1 MLFSVPGS
9 LTESNFHCFRQT
21 AHMRGLYSVTQTD
34 NGRLKAS
41 VFGSRRSGI
50 NLRWEISC
58 ADLFRIHIRDISHSE
73 SIDVIY
79 ERTSYPWRGEFT
91 SKAVGLKPISQYM
104 WDYIKMR
111 GHAFLVSYYDLFEIR
126 AQDIFYLLL

>member
-1 MLFSVPGS
+1 MK
-9 LTESNFHCFRQT
+9 
-21 AHMRGLYSVTQTD
+21 GLYCVTQTD

-41 VFGSRRSGI
+41 VFGSGRSGI

-73 SIDVIY
+73 PIDVIY
-79 ERTSYPWRGEFT
+79 DRTSYPWRGEFT
-91 SKAVGLKPISQYM
+91 SKAAGPKPISQYM

-111 GHAFLVSYYDLFEIR
+111 GHTRLVSVDDLFELPKCIGISF
-126 AQDIFYLLL
+126 ALD